1 MYCFSSIITAGKD
14 YNIGIEITKAGKMM
28 TTTTTKPLTDIEI
41 ANHATMK
48 PIIEIAEKAQIPLD
62 AVEQYGRYKAKI
74 DTSKIS
80 SQATGKVVLVTAIS
94 PTPAGEGK
102 STVTVG
108 LADALHQL
116 DQRVMIALREPSL
129 GPVMGV
135 KGGATGGGYAQ
146 VLPMEQINLHF
157 NGDFHAITTANN
169 ALSALIDNHL
179 HQGNALNIDP
189 RRIIWKRVVDL
200 NDRALRHVT
209 VGLGGPLQGVPREDG
224 FDITVASEI
233 MAIFCLATSIHD
245 LKARLSRIVI
255 GYTYDREP
263 VTVGDL
269 KVEGALTLI
278 LKEAL
283 NPNLVQ
289 TIEGTPALIHGGP
302 FANIAHGCNSI
313 IATQTARKLADIVVT
328 EAGFGTDLGAEKFL
342 NIKAREAGFKPSAVV
357 VVATIRALKM
367 HGGVAKT
374 ELVGENVEALKVGIE
389 NLAQHVSI
397 VRTFGLEPVV
407 ALNRFITDTEAE
419 LQFVLQWAKA
429 NNVRIARTNVWEDGG
444 KGGLELAE
452 QVLEIIEQSN
462 SFHHLYELQETVE
475 QKLTKIVQQVYGGA
489 GVQLTDVAKKQLAT
503 IERNGWDQLPICMA
517 KTQYSLSDQ
526 PSLLG
531 RPSDFVVTIR
541 EIIPKLGAGFLVC
554 LTGDIMTMPGLPK
567 QPAALRMDVA
577 EDGSAIGLF

>member
-1 MYCFSSIITAGKD
+1 MS
-14 YNIGIEITKAGKMM
+14 
-28 TTTTTKPLTDIEI
+28 TTTKIPKSDIEI
-41 ANHATMK
+41 ANEATMK
-48 PIIEIAEKAQIPLD
+48 PIVEIAENAKIPLD
-62 AVEQYGRYKAKI
+62 AVEQYGRFKAKI

-80 SQATGKVVLVTAIS
+80 GTANAKVVLVTAIS

-108 LADALHQL
+108 LADALQQL
-116 DQRVMIALREPSL
+116 DQRVMVALREPSL

-169 ALSALIDNHL
+169 ALSALIDNHI
-179 HQGNALNIDP
+179 HQGNELHIDP

-233 MAIFCLATSIHD
+233 MAIFCLATSIQD
-245 LKARLSRIVI
+245 LKQRLARIVI

-283 NPNLVQ
+283 DPNLVQ

-328 EAGFGTDLGAEKFL
+328 EAGFGSDLGAEKFL
-342 NIKAREAGFKPSAVV
+342 NIKAREAGFEPSAVV
-357 VVATIRALKM
+357 IVATIRALKM
-367 HGGVAKT
+367 HGGVAKAN
-374 ELVGENVEALKVGIE
+374 LVEENVAALQDGIA
-389 NLAQHVSI
+389 NLAQHVSNI
-397 VRTFGLEPVV
+397 RNFGLEPVV
-407 ALNRFITDTEAE
+407 ALNRFITDTEKE
-419 LQFVLQWAKA
+419 LQAVLQWAEA
-429 NNVRIARTNVWEDGG
+429 NDVRIARTNVWEEGG
-444 KGGLELAE
+444 KGGIELA
-452 QVLEIIEQSN
+452 QHVLEVIDQP
-462 SFHHLYELQETVE
+462 HTYKPLYELQETVE
-475 QKLTKIVQQVYGGA
+475 QKLIKIVQQVYGGL
-489 GVQLTDVAKKQLAT
+489 GVQLTEVAKRQLAA
-503 IERNGWDQLPICMA
+503 IEKNGWDNLPICMA

-526 PSLLG
+526 PGLLG
-531 RPSDFVVTIR
+531 RPTDFVVTIR

-567 QPAALRMDVA
+567 QPAALKMDVA
-577 EDGSAIGLF
+577 EDGSAVGLF

>member
-1 MYCFSSIITAGKD
+1 
-14 YNIGIEITKAGKMM
+14 M
-28 TTTTTKPLTDIEI
+28 TTTTKKPLTDIEI
-41 ANHATMK
+41 ANQATMK
-48 PIIEIAEKAQIPLD
+48 PILEIAENANIPLD

-80 SQATGKVVLVTAIS
+80 GEATANVVLVTAIS

-102 STVTVG
+102 STVTIG

-116 DQRVMIALREPSL
+116 DKRVMVALREPSL

-169 ALSALIDNHL
+169 ALSALIDNHI

-189 RRIIWKRVVDL
+189 RRIVWKRVLDL

-209 VGLGGPLQGVPREDG
+209 VGLGGPMQGVPREDG

-233 MAIFCLATSIHD
+233 MAIFCLATGMKD
-245 LKARLSRIVI
+245 LKQRLARIVI
-255 GYTYDREP
+255 GYTYDRKP

-269 KVEGALTLI
+269 QVEGALALI
-278 LKEAL
+278 LKEAM

-313 IATQTARKLADIVVT
+313 TATQTARKLADIVVT
-328 EAGFGTDLGAEKFL
+328 EAGFGSDLGAEKFL

-357 VVATIRALKM
+357 IVATIRALKM
-367 HGGVAKT
+367 HGGVAKANLM
-374 ELVGENVEALKVGIE
+374 EENVEALKQGIS
-389 NLAQHVSI
+389 NLAQHVAN
-397 VRTFGLEPVV
+397 VRNFGLEPVI
-407 ALNRFITDTEAE
+407 ALNRFITDTEQE
-419 LQFVLQWAKA
+419 LKAVLQWAEA
-429 NNVRIARTNVWEDGG
+429 NDVRIARTNVWEEGG
-444 KGGLELAE
+444 KGGIELAE
-452 QVLEIIEQSN
+452 KVLEVIEQPN
-462 SFHHLYELQETVE
+462 TFHHLYDLQETVE

-489 GVQLTDVAKKQLAT
+489 GVQLTDAAKKQLSV
-503 IERNGWDQLPICMA
+503 IEKNGWDTLPICMA

-526 PSLLG
+526 PSLVG
-531 RPSDFVVTIR
+531 RPTDFVVTIR
-541 EIIPKLGAGFLVC
+541 EILPKLGAGFLVC

-567 QPAALRMDVA
+567 QPAALNMDVA
-577 EDGSAIGLF
+577 EDGSALGLF

>member
-1 MYCFSSIITAGKD
+1 
-14 YNIGIEITKAGKMM
+14 M
-28 TTTTTKPLTDIEI
+28 TTTTKKPLTDIEI
-41 ANHATMK
+41 ANQATMK
-48 PIIEIAEKAQIPLD
+48 PILEIAENANIPLD

-80 SQATGKVVLVTAIS
+80 GEATANVVLVTAIS

-102 STVTVG
+102 STVTIG

-116 DQRVMIALREPSL
+116 DKRVMVALREPSL

-169 ALSALIDNHL
+169 ALSALIDNHI

-189 RRIIWKRVVDL
+189 RRIVWKRVLDL

-209 VGLGGPLQGVPREDG
+209 VGLGGPMQGVPREDG

-233 MAIFCLATSIHD
+233 MAIFCLATGMKD
-245 LKARLSRIVI
+245 LKQRLARIVI
-255 GYTYDREP
+255 GYTYDRNP

-269 KVEGALTLI
+269 QVEGALALI
-278 LKEAL
+278 LKEAM

-313 IATQTARKLADIVVT
+313 TATQTARKLADIVVT
-328 EAGFGTDLGAEKFL
+328 EAGFGSDLGAEKFL

-357 VVATIRALKM
+357 IVATIRALKM
-367 HGGVAKT
+367 HGGVAKAN
-374 ELVGENVEALKVGIE
+374 LVEENVEALKQGIS
-389 NLAQHVSI
+389 NLAQHVAN
-397 VRTFGLEPVV
+397 VRNFGLEPVI
-407 ALNRFITDTEAE
+407 ALNRFITDTEQE
-419 LQFVLQWAKA
+419 LKAVLQWAEA
-429 NNVRIARTNVWEDGG
+429 NEVRIARTNVWEEGG
-444 KGGLELAE
+444 KGGIELAE
-452 QVLEIIEQSN
+452 KVLEVIEQPN
-462 SFHHLYELQETVE
+462 TFHHLYDLQETVE
-475 QKLTKIVQQVYGGA
+475 QKLTKIVKQVYGGA
-489 GVQLTDVAKKQLAT
+489 GVQLTDAARKQLAV
-503 IERNGWDQLPICMA
+503 IEKNGWDTLPICMA

-526 PSLLG
+526 PSLVG
-531 RPSDFVVTIR
+531 RPTDFVVTIR
-541 EIIPKLGAGFLVC
+541 EILPKLGAGFLVC

-567 QPAALRMDVA
+567 QPAALNMDVA
-577 EDGSAIGLF
+577 EDGSALGLF